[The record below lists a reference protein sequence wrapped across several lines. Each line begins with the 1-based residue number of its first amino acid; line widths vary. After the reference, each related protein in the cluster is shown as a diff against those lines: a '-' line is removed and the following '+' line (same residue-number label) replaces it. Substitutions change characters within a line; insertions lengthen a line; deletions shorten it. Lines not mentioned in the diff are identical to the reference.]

1 MSAESR
7 GSSRDRVRRAAMEWE
22 VGPAEVGAQ
31 GLDERLRVGVGRT
44 GLLQVLIDHDTT
56 GMRRCPRCGWATT
69 SLRRNCPSRTVAHA
83 LLEHKPLP
91 GWLDHL
97 AEHVPGARTR
107 PTASDADE
115 RRAAED
121 DLPGLFPAPRRMPPG
136 GDHT

>member
-1 MSAESR
+1 
-7 GSSRDRVRRAAMEWE
+7 MEWDVE
-22 VGPAEVGAQ
+22 PAEVGAQ
-31 GLDERLRVGVGRT
+31 GLDERLRTGAGRT

-56 GMRRCPRCGWATT
+56 GVRRCPRCGWATT
-69 SLRRNCPSRTVAHA
+69 SLRRNCPSRVIAQA

-121 DLPGLFPAPRRMPPG
+121 ELPGLFAAPRRTPPG
-136 GDHT
+136 GDPG